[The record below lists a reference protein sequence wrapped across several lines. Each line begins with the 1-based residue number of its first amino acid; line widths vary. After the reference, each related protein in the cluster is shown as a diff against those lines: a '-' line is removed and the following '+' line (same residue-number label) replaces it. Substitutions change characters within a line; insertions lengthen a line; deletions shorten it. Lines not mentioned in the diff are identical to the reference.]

1 MDLPLNNVLNLTKEE
16 IENSKIEFNMADSRS
31 LIDGLSTVRM
41 KKSLG
46 LVLTV
51 PIGVG
56 MENSVIFI
64 ADSGYSALQE

>member
-1 MDLPLNNVLNLTKEE
+1 MKTVKSNLICKPVV
-16 IENSKIEFNMADSRS
+16 ADSRF
-31 LIDGLSTVRM
+31 LIDGLSTVMM
-41 KKSLG
+41 KKSLE

-64 ADSGYSALQE
+64 PDSGYSALQE

>member
-1 MDLPLNNVLNLTKEE
+1 MKTVKSNLICKPVV
-16 IENSKIEFNMADSRS
+16 ADSRS
-31 LIDGLSTVRM
+31 WIDGLSTVGM

-51 PIGVG
+51 PIEVG

-64 ADSGYSALQE
+64 PDSGYSALQE

>member
-1 MDLPLNNVLNLTKEE
+1 MKTVKSNLICKPVV
-16 IENSKIEFNMADSRS
+16 ADSRS

-64 ADSGYSALQE
+64 PDSGYSALQE

>member
-1 MDLPLNNVLNLTKEE
+1 MILDEVKVMDM
-16 IENSKIEFNMADSRS
+16 SFD
-31 LIDGLSTVRM
+31 VRKVFQERLASSM
-41 KKSLG
+41 G

-64 ADSGYSALQE
+64 PDNGYSALQE

>member
-1 MDLPLNNVLNLTKEE
+1 MKTVKSNLICKPVV
-16 IENSKIEFNMADSRS
+16 ADSRF
-31 LIDGLSTVRM
+31 LIDGLCTVMM

-64 ADSGYSALQE
+64 PDSGYSALQE

>member
-1 MDLPLNNVLNLTKEE
+1 MKTVKSNLICKPVV
-16 IENSKIEFNMADSRS
+16 ADSRS
-31 LIDGLSTVRM
+31 WIDGLSTVGM

-64 ADSGYSALQE
+64 PDSGYSALQE